1 MTSFLTQAYSLIKQ
15 DTCCDLSIGIEFTVC
30 IVYCH
35 EDLGKAALLLT
46 KRKNT
51 IFFNQIIF
59 ASMRNLKFIGEHFFN
74 IK

>member
-1 MTSFLTQAYSLIKQ
+1 MTSFLTQAYSLTKQ

-51 IFFNQIIF
+51 IFLNQIILQVWEIW
-59 ASMRNLKFIGEHFFN
+59 NLLEN
-74 IK
+74 IFLI